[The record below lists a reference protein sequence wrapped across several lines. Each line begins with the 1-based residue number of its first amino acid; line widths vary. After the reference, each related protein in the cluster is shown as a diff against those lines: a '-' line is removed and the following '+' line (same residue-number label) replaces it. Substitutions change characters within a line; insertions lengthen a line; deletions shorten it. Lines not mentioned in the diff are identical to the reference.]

1 MKGRARSALVRL
13 LEVCGLFALAS
24 VAGFAAEALRV
35 PLAWMIGP
43 MFASAAATLLL
54 DRRAPP
60 VSLRVLG
67 QLIIGGALGLH
78 LTPDAFD
85 RILSSLLPIAA
96 GALMLTMA
104 AIAYGLAQARFFGT
118 HQATALYSSVPG
130 GPIEMAVLADRN
142 GGDGARTA
150 LAQTLRIVFVVLLF
164 PPVMTMAAVTGAATP
179 AAAGGW
185 PDTVLLLVVAALAGI
200 AGHFVRLTSPFF
212 LGPMIVVGA
221 MTASGIPLSGHHAG
235 VVPAG
240 QILIG
245 VSLGA
250 MFRRD
255 LFVGARAFLGGLVFS
270 TLFLIAMSALVS
282 VILSAAFRLDLSTMM
297 LSNAPGA
304 VTEMVITAEVLRLDV
319 ATVASFQFVRIMVA
333 LLLVDMIDRLMRRRA
348 AGAPGRAGR
357 CDP

>member
-1 MKGRARSALVRL
+1 MSGKPRTAVLRSLKVGAV
-13 LEVCGLFALAS
+13 FAVAY
-24 VAGFAAEALRV
+24 VAGAAANTVGV

-43 MFASAAATLLL
+43 MFASAFITLAMNAA
-54 DRRAPP
+54 APP

-85 RILSSLLPIAA
+85 RILSNVVPIVA
-96 GALMLTMA
+96 GALTLTFI

-118 HQATALYSSVPG
+118 HRATALYASVPG
-130 GPIEMAVLADRN
+130 GPIEMAVLADQN
-142 GGDGARTA
+142 GGDGAKTA

-164 PPVMTMAAVTGAATP
+164 PPIMTLAAIPGSAPEAIAGGWLDTILLVLLA
-179 AAAGGW
+179 AAAGI
-185 PDTVLLLVVAALAGI
+185 AA
-200 AGHFVRLTSPFF
+200 HFVRLTSPFF

-221 MTASGIPLSGHHAG
+221 MAASGIPLDGHHEG

-255 LFVGARAFLGGLVFS
+255 LFRGARQFLGGLLFS
-270 TLFLIAMSALVS
+270 TLFLMCASALVS
-282 VILSAAFRLDLSTMM
+282 VALSAAFDLDLSTMV
-297 LSNAPGA
+297 LANAPGA
-304 VTEMVITAEVLRLDV
+304 VTEMVITAEVLHLDV
-319 ATVASFQFVRIMVA
+319 AMVASFQFVRVMIA
-333 LLLVDMIDRLMRRRA
+333 LLVVDMINYLMQRPKGR
-348 AGAPGRAGR
+348 GARSP
-357 CDP
+357 

>member
-1 MKGRARSALVRL
+1 MSSKARAALVGT
-13 LEVCGLFALAS
+13 LEVCAVFAVAY
-24 VAGFAAEALRV
+24 VAGAAANTIGV

-43 MFASAAATLLL
+43 MFASALITLLL
-54 DRRAPP
+54 NRKAPP
-60 VSLRVLG
+60 VFLRVLG

-78 LTPDAFD
+78 LTPEAFD
-85 RILSSLLPIAA
+85 RILSNVLPIVA
-96 GALMLTMA
+96 GALMLTFM

-118 HQATALYSSVPG
+118 HRATALYSSVPG
-130 GPIEMAVLADRN
+130 GPIEMAVLANQN

-164 PPVMTMAAVTGAATP
+164 PPILTLAAVTGSAPHAI
-179 AAAGGW
+179 AGGW
-185 PDTVLLLVVAALAGI
+185 PDTAMLLLMAAIAGI
-200 AGHFVRLTSPFF
+200 AGHFIKLTSPFF

-221 MTASGIPLSGHHAG
+221 MTASGIPLAGHHEG

-255 LFVGARAFLGGLVFS
+255 LFRGASSFLGGLVFS
-270 TLFLIAMSALVS
+270 TLFLVCASALVS
-282 VILSAAFRLDLSTMM
+282 LSLSATFGLDLSTMM
-297 LSNAPGA
+297 LANAPGA

-319 ATVASFQFVRIMVA
+319 AMVASFQFVRVMIA
-333 LLLVDMIDRLMRRRA
+333 LLLVDMINQLMQRHKTPT
-348 AGAPGRAGR
+348 GK
-357 CDP
+357 DV